1 MPRGGVLWR
10 AECVRQGRHPRW
22 LNPGPPKVS
31 AVGAYPNLFNLP
43 RVQLQHPRTVAMAD
57 QKKGGAYGT
66 AATDTDFRKTWD
78 LDEYAE
84 KAKKREEAEKEE
96 RKARYEAKLAGK
108 KYHKPLTG
116 DETYTT
122 ARRNVMDLSSQVGKT
137 MLVPA
142 GAGVGKRGRG
152 AGFYCDACDLT
163 FKDNKQFVEHL
174 NTTQH
179 LTNTGQTTE
188 VKRATAE
195 EVRARIEFYVQRRD
209 DLEKEKATS
218 LTERLQL
225 REEEREK
232 EAEEKRKK
240 RKDEAERR
248 RVKKEEA
255 EKVKMEYGEDLRI
268 EGEHDEDDMMAQMG
282 ITAFGSSKK

>member
-1 MPRGGVLWR
+1 
-10 AECVRQGRHPRW
+10 
-22 LNPGPPKVS
+22 
-31 AVGAYPNLFNLP
+31 
-43 RVQLQHPRTVAMAD
+43 MAD
-57 QKKGGAYGT
+57 SKKGGAYGT
-66 AATDTDFRKTWD
+66 AASDTDFRKTWD

-84 KAKKREEAEKEE
+84 KAKVREAAEKEE

-116 DETYTT
+116 NETMTT
-122 ARRNVMDLSSQVGKT
+122 ARRTVIDLTAQVGKT

-152 AGFYCDACDLT
+152 AGFYCEACDLT
-163 FKDNKQFVEHL
+163 FKDNKQFVEHI

-179 LTNTGQTTE
+179 LSNTGQTNE

-195 EVRARIEFYVQRRD
+195 EVHARIAYYVQRRD

-218 LTERLQL
+218 LHDRLQL

-232 EAEEKRKK
+232 EAEEKRRK
-240 RKDEAERR
+240 RKDEAMKRKLGR
-248 RVKKEEA
+248 EEQ
-255 EKVKMEYGEDLRI
+255 EKVKLEYGDDVRI

-282 ITAFGSSKK
+282 FTGFGTSKK